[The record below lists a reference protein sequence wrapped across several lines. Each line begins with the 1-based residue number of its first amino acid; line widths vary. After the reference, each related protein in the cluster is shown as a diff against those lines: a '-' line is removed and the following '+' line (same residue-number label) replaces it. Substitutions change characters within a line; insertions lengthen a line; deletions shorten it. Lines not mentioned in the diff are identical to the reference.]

1 MKKILICILALL
13 AVAPAAWGQMKKSA
27 KRGVGENGFNHA
39 PEVEALAPGVS
50 WTYNWGT
57 NPARYVASQLR
68 PGGIMEFVPMCW
80 NGGFSEQAL
89 RERFG
94 KQPPDTHPARSAVL
108 QAAKGLRDI
117 EQEVTA
123 YADYVELF
131 TASLYRFLRLSSL
144 VVPQHLDTSVLED
157 APHTWAVAQHITGDV
172 SIVNGIIARDEVFL
186 ALARRYGG
194 DAVEDLKGDA
204 TDALEEFLNV
214 VNGLYI
220 VELANRKIEP
230 DLDFP
235 LANEDVIPRGSHQ
248 LLLRVYT
255 KAGDF
260 ILVLSTDAFL

>member
-1 MKKILICILALL
+1 M
-13 AVAPAAWGQMKKSA
+13 
-27 KRGVGENGFNHA
+27 
-39 PEVEALAPGVS
+39 
-50 WTYNWGT
+50 
-57 NPARYVASQLR
+57 
-68 PGGIMEFVPMCW
+68 
-80 NGGFSEQAL
+80 
-89 RERFG
+89 
-94 KQPPDTHPARSAVL
+94 
-108 QAAKGLRDI
+108 
-117 EQEVTA
+117 
-123 YADYVELF
+123 
-131 TASLYRFLRLSSL
+131 
-144 VVPQHLDTSVLED
+144 PQHLDTSVLED

-255 KAGDF
+255 EAGDF

>member
-1 MKKILICILALL
+1 MSCIEYSQRLLNAGLLTQKELPAILSGD
-13 AVAPAAWGQMKKSA
+13 V
-27 KRGVGENGFNHA
+27 
-39 PEVEALAPGVS
+39 
-50 WTYNWGT
+50 
-57 NPARYVASQLR
+57 
-68 PGGIMEFVPMCW
+68 
-80 NGGFSEQAL
+80 SEQAL

-108 QAAKGLRDI
+108 QAAKGLRNI

-131 TASLYRFLRLSSL
+131 TASLYRFLKLSSL
-144 VVPQHLDTSVLED
+144 VIPQCLDASVLED

-214 VNGLYI
+214 VNGLFI
-220 VELANRKIEP
+220 VELANRKFEP
-230 DLDFP
+230 DLEFP
-235 LANEDVIPRGSHQ
+235 RAAEDVIPRGSHQ
-248 LLLRVYT
+248 LALRLYTAVGHFLL
-255 KAGDF
+255 
-260 ILVLSTDAFL
+260 ILSTDAFL

>member
-1 MKKILICILALL
+1 MSCIEYSQRLLNAGLLTQKELPAILSGD
-13 AVAPAAWGQMKKSA
+13 V
-27 KRGVGENGFNHA
+27 
-39 PEVEALAPGVS
+39 
-50 WTYNWGT
+50 
-57 NPARYVASQLR
+57 
-68 PGGIMEFVPMCW
+68 
-80 NGGFSEQAL
+80 SEQAL

-108 QAAKGLRDI
+108 QAAKGLRNI

-131 TASLYRFLRLSSL
+131 TASLYRFLKLSSL
-144 VVPQHLDTSVLED
+144 VIPQCLDASVLED

-248 LLLRVYT
+248 LLLRIYT
-255 KAGDF
+255 EAGDF
-260 ILVLSTDAFL
+260 VLVLSTDAFL